1 MQLNATIRL
10 NTTTD
15 DPRTYLMFH
24 GYGNNETS
32 MERILTAIYQ
42 HNETQPS
49 YLSFQALPT
58 SLHRRIHL
66 VRAQPQRRSTPPSL
80 RQSRRRPPTTPAF
93 ATIRTPQTH
102 PHGLL
107 QGAYL
112 CYRLTQQFPD
122 LFDTAVMLSPAFKE
136 EYAPATASNTRYIL
150 CYGDEENHIPEE
162 DQNRCMETLQ
172 ATGNLTLL
180 TYAGMGHAVCTQEI
194 NDLREL
200 LTK

>member
-1 MQLNATIRL
+1 
-10 NTTTD
+10 
-15 DPRTYLMFH
+15 
-24 GYGNNETS
+24 
-32 MERILTAIYQ
+32 
-42 HNETQPS
+42 
-49 YLSFQALPT
+49 
-58 SLHRRIHL
+58 
-66 VRAQPQRRSTPPSL
+66 
-80 RQSRRRPPTTPAF
+80 
-93 ATIRTPQTH
+93 
-102 PHGLL
+102 
-107 QGAYL
+107 
-112 CYRLTQQFPD
+112 
-122 LFDTAVMLSPAFKE
+122 MLSPAFKE